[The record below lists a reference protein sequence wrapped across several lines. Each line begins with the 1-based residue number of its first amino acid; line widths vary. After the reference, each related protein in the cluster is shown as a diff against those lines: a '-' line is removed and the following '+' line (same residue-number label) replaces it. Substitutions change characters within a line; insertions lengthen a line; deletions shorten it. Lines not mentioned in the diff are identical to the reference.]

1 MDKPGT
7 QSDLPASVDSP
18 DYFLGGLFS
27 SAMLVLCGLLG
38 VIFLLDALRTHDW
51 PSLLLKAIP
60 LGLFAL
66 TGLTLLIKGRVGLW
80 LMYVWFG
87 AFALSYISIFQNAL
101 VFRTTDAIFHAE
113 FDGILLL
120 LWACVVKYF
129 FNRRKQFTTWLGS
142 PAKYRPATNENEG

>member
-1 MDKPGT
+1 MDKPDT
-7 QSDLPASVDSP
+7 QSDGPASVDSP

-38 VIFLLDALRTHDW
+38 VIFLLDTVRMHDW
-51 PSLLLKAIP
+51 PSPLLKAIP

-87 AFALSYISIFQNAL
+87 AFALSYISIFQNAF
-101 VFRTTDAIFHAE
+101 VSRTSDAIFHAE
-113 FDGILLL
+113 FDGILLV
-120 LWACVVKYF
+120 LWVCVVKYF
-129 FNRRKQFTTWLGS
+129 FTRRKQFTTWLGN
-142 PAKYRPATNENEG
+142 PAKYRPATEENKS